1 MQTLIINI
9 KELLQVREN
18 HIDKVSGDQMAIL
31 PTLKNA
37 FLLLEN
43 DLIKI
48 SAHSQLA
55 EKIEI
60 VLKNGKPF
68 YEDALNKAA
77 TELCWEN
84 EEPKLLQL
92 FKKVTDENF

>member
-1 MQTLIINI
+1 M
-9 KELLQVREN
+9 
-18 HIDKVSGDQMAIL
+18 SG
-31 PTLKNA
+31 
-37 FLLLEN
+37 E
-43 DLIKI
+43 KI